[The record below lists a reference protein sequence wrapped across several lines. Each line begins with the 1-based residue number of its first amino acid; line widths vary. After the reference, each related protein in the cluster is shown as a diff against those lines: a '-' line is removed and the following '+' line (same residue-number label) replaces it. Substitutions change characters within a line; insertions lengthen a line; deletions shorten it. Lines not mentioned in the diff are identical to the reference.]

1 MPLLPGVAV
10 FGLVYGVVARQAGL
24 SLVATTT
31 MSVLVFAGAS
41 QFTAVS
47 MWGQAGGLLIV
58 ATTLMINLRHLLMG
72 ASMAPHLR
80 GQPAAWKALL
90 AFGMADESYALAISR
105 YLRGGGS
112 REFFLGANVALY
124 AVWVLSSLTGGGLG
138 GLVVNPAR
146 WGIDLVFPL
155 TFLGLLV
162 PLLIRPVTG
171 AVAATS
177 GLVSVIAIA
186 WLPGKGNLVLAV
198 LLGSGIGTLLESRW
212 TRMR

>member
-162 PLLIRPVTG
+162 PLLIRPVTER
-171 AVAATS
+171 
-177 GLVSVIAIA
+177 
-186 WLPGKGNLVLAV
+186 WRQPPG
-198 LLGSGIGTLLESRW
+198 SSP
-212 TRMR
+212 